1 MIAKIKELIWRWRR
15 LRSIEKAI
23 EMRLYLRQR
32 LVALR
37 SERPDLTKW
46 KRASGKTI
54 AACVWVL
61 MWRREPIDF
70 DAERRKVGKA
80 CAPSCFVIH
89 GPMAFPDPDA
99 YVSGICLA
107 FTINEFL
114 RLKFK
119 CMDAGI
125 DVCDAYSRSGII
137 GRHIHGIERGDS

>member
-1 MIAKIKELIWRWRR
+1 MISKIKEWKWRWRR

-23 EMRLYLRQR
+23 GMKLYWRQR
-32 LVALR
+32 RVVF
-37 SERPDLTKW
+37 SPKRPDLEEW
-46 KRASGKTI
+46 RRASGKTI

-70 DAERRKVGKA
+70 DVERHKTNGTTSHAYITLYGLR
-80 CAPSCFVIH
+80 
-89 GPMAFPDPDA
+89 AFPDPDA
-99 YVSGICLA
+99 YVSNIQLT

-125 DVCDAYSRSGII
+125 DVCDTYSRTGIL
-137 GRHIHGIERGDS
+137 GRARGVR